1 MKNKLSKY
9 TVRYIKHIAF
19 TVEAS
24 NEDDAEYLASG
35 KLEKFCNMRDEYLA
49 DFTLAD
55 ITKEE

>member
-9 TVRYIKHIAF
+9 IVRYTKHIAF
-19 TVEAS
+19 TVEAD

-35 KLEKFCNMRDEYLA
+35 KLEKFCDIRDECLA

-55 ITKEE
+55 ITKEK

>member
-9 TVRYIKHIAF
+9 TVRYTKHTSF
-19 TVEAS
+19 TVEAD

-35 KLEKFCNMRDEYLA
+35 KLEKFCDIHNEYLA

-55 ITKEE
+55 ITKEG